1 MPKPTSSNRKE
12 KLKILVLLL
21 FVGCS
26 QRQELREQQIHFHF
40 DPPPYTR
47 HLKGFKICLDP
58 GHGGQGHVPDYK
70 RGPTGVRE
78 AEVNLRVASHLRE
91 MLQQVGVTVIMTRV
105 DDSYV
110 SLSRRSEIANENGA
124 DFFISLHHN
133 GIDNPKVNYTSTWY
147 HGDAD
152 DSRQSLDL
160 ARYVQQGVSDA
171 LQLPTSPASGL
182 YSDKLITV
190 SGFGVLR
197 LTECPAV
204 LCEASFL
211 SNPEEEERL
220 KKDNYLR
227 REAYGYFLGIARYV
241 EGGFP
246 KGVLV
251 APRHASVIKT
261 KTPRLQIQVMD
272 GLHERGAWMLKRQQ
286 IFTDSIRVKVDNVDI
301 RHYYDRGT
309 DQITVS
315 LEKPLSNGV
324 HFVQTELVN
333 YYGNH
338 SLPSP
343 QWFKV
348 APPAEALD
356 LSTWIDTLPAD
367 GKSYV
372 GISVT
377 ARDAEGMPIADDEPI
392 YAQTSNG
399 TLAAERRLSK
409 NGSAQFYLYAPDAP
423 GTATVEASYQQTR
436 QSLTIHF
443 ADINGAIVQGQ
454 VCHILPKIQNA
465 QPVMKWRADTGNSTS
480 DAQTHYTEPQGKIK
494 KPVQDAQLRTDSGLA
509 ATTDA
514 EGHFFIL
521 TGSESKDF
529 GETTLHISKRGYYPN
544 KSRIHIQPNQATVVD
559 AELHPIADGAFAST
573 VIVLDS
579 QTDTPETQALIT
591 TLKDML
597 KLAGAKVYNIYTSGS
612 KMSVEERIEKVNAIK
627 DRGYYLQINHAEW
640 RPEQPAVVAAHY
652 RGNQGT
658 EMFLKQILEQFNN
671 TLYETP
677 IVTVQDRTTPEIQQT
692 NKMAMILQ
700 IQSLNHPN
708 ASAAQEAY
716 VIFLGAWTFLK
727 DNGKI
732 ASEKQKRFMVYVK
745 EMQAYSSY

>member
-1 MPKPTSSNRKE
+1 MPKSTSSNRKE
-12 KLKILVLLL
+12 KLKILIFLL

-26 QRQELREQQIHFHF
+26 QRQELIEPQIPSHSEF
-40 DPPPYTR
+40 PPYTR

-58 GHGGQGHVPDYK
+58 GHGGQSHVPDYK

-78 AEVNLRVASHLRE
+78 AEVNLRVAFHLRE
-91 MLQQVGVTVIMTRV
+91 MLQQVGATVIMTRD

-110 SLSRRSEIANENGA
+110 SLPMRSQIANESSA

-160 ARYVQQGVSDA
+160 ARYIQQGVSDA

-182 YSDKLITV
+182 YSDKLITT

-211 SNPEEEERL
+211 SNPEEEARL
-220 KKDNYLR
+220 KEKDYLR
-227 REAYGYFLGIARYV
+227 KEAFGYFLGIARYV

-246 KGVLV
+246 KGVLIE
-251 APRHASVIKT
+251 PQHTSVIQT
-261 KTPRLQIQVMD
+261 KTPLFQIQVMD

-286 IFTDSIRVKVDNVDI
+286 IFTDSIRVKVDNVDVPY
-301 RHYYDRGT
+301 HYDRGT
-309 DQITVS
+309 DRITVS
-315 LEKPLSNGV
+315 IEKPLSNGV
-324 HFVQTELVN
+324 HVVQTELVN

-348 APPAEALD
+348 APPAVELD
-356 LSTWIDTLPAD
+356 LSAWTDTLPAD

-372 GISVT
+372 AISVT

-392 YAQTSNG
+392 HAQTSNG
-399 TLAAERRLSK
+399 TLAETSRLSK
-409 NGSAQFYLYAPDAP
+409 NGSAQFYLYAPDTP
-423 GTATVEASYQQTR
+423 GTATVKASYGQTR

-443 ADINGAIVQGQ
+443 SNIDGAIVQGR
-454 VCHILPKIQNA
+454 I
-465 QPVMKWRADTGNSTS
+465 S
-480 DAQTHYTEPQGKIK
+480 DANSEEPL
-494 KPVQDAQLRTDSGLA
+494 QDAQLQTDSGLTA
-509 ATTDA
+509 STDT
-514 EGHFFIL
+514 EGHFFI
-521 TGSESKDF
+521 TTDPTSKDF
-529 GETTLHISKRGYYPN
+529 GEKTLHISKRGYYPD
-544 KSRIHIQPNQATVVD
+544 KRKIHIRPNQATVVD
-559 AELHPIADGAFAST
+559 VGLHPIADGAFAST
-573 VIVLDS
+573 VIVLDL
-579 QTDTPETQALIT
+579 QTDTPETQELIT
-591 TLKDML
+591 TLEGML
-597 KLAGAKVYNIYTSGS
+597 KLAGAKVYNIHTSGL
-612 KMSVEERIEKVNAIK
+612 KMSVEKRIEKVNAIK

-640 RPEQPAVVAAHY
+640 RKGQSAVIAAHY

-658 EMFLKQILEQFNN
+658 ETFLKRILEQFNS

-692 NKMAMILQ
+692 NKMAMTLQ

-708 ASAAQEAY
+708 VSAVQEAH

-727 DNGKI
+727 GNGKI
-732 ASEKQKRFMVYVK
+732 AAEKQKRFMVYLK
-745 EMQAYSSY
+745 EMQ

>member
-12 KLKILVLLL
+12 QLKNKITVFFFVFVL
-21 FVGCS
+21 FAGCS
-26 QRQELREQQIHFHF
+26 QRQELVEQRSSFHF

-78 AEVNLRVASHLRE
+78 AEVNLRVAFHLRE
-91 MLQQVGVTVIMTRV
+91 MLQQSGATVIMTRD

-110 SLSRRSEIANENGA
+110 SLPMRSQIANENGA

-160 ARYVQQGVSDA
+160 ARYIQQGVSDA

-182 YSDKLITV
+182 YSDKLITA

-211 SNPEEEERL
+211 SNPEEEARL
-220 KKDNYLR
+220 QADDYLR
-227 REAYGYFLGIARYV
+227 KEAYGYLLGIARYV

-246 KGVLV
+246 KGVLIE
-251 APRHASVIKT
+251 PQHASVIQT
-261 KTPRLQIQVMD
+261 KTPLLQIQVMD

-286 IFTDSIRVKVDNVDI
+286 IFTDSIRVKVDNVDVPY
-301 RHYYDRGT
+301 HYDRGI
-309 DQITVS
+309 DRITVS
-315 LEKPLSNGV
+315 IDKPLSNGV
-324 HFVQTELVN
+324 HVVLTELVN

-338 SLPSP
+338 SLPSS

-348 APPAEALD
+348 APPAVALD
-356 LSTWIDTLPAD
+356 LSAWTDTLPTD

-377 ARDAEGMPIADDEPI
+377 AHDAEGMPIADDEPI

-399 TLAAERRLSK
+399 TLAETSRLSK
-409 NGSAQFYLYAPDAP
+409 NGSAQFYLYAPDTP
-423 GTATVEASYQQTR
+423 GTATVAASYGQTY

-443 ADINGAIVQGQ
+443 TDIDDAIVQGQ
-454 VCHILPKIQNA
+454 VCNA
-465 QPVMKWRADTGNSTS
+465 
-480 DAQTHYTEPQGKIK
+480 
-494 KPVQDAQLRTDSGLA
+494 DSGESLQDVQLQA
-509 ATTDA
+509 NSGLIASTDT
-514 EGHFFIL
+514 EGHFFIT
-521 TGSESKDF
+521 TGLESKDF
-529 GETTLHISKRGYYPN
+529 SETTLHISKSGYYTD
-544 KSRIHIQPNQATVVD
+544 KRKIHIQPNQATVVD
-559 AELHPIADGAFAST
+559 VGLHPIADGAFAST
-573 VIVLDS
+573 TIVLDS
-579 QTDTPETQALIT
+579 QTDTPDTQELIT
-591 TLKDML
+591 RLEGLL
-597 KLAGAKVYNIYTSGS
+597 KLAGAKVYNIHTSGL
-612 KMSVEERIEKVNAIK
+612 KMSVEKRIEKVNAIK

-640 RPEQPAVVAAHY
+640 RKGQSTVVAAHY

-658 EMFLKQILEQFNN
+658 ETFLKRILEQFNS
-671 TLYETP
+671 TLYKTP
-677 IVTVQDRTTPEIQQT
+677 IATVQDRTTPEIQQT

-708 ASAAQEAY
+708 ASAAREAY

-727 DNGKI
+727 GNGKI
-732 ASEKQKRFMVYVK
+732 AAEKQKRFMAYLK
-745 EMQAYSSY
+745 ERQ

>member
-12 KLKILVLLL
+12 KLKILIFLL
-21 FVGCS
+21 FAGCS
-26 QRQELREQQIHFHF
+26 QRQELVEQQPSFHF

-47 HLKGFKICLDP
+47 HLKDFKICLDP

-78 AEVNLRVASHLRE
+78 AEVNLRVAFHLRE
-91 MLQQVGVTVIMTRV
+91 MLQQVGATVIMTRD

-110 SLSRRSEIANENGA
+110 SLPMRSQIANESSA

-182 YSDKLITV
+182 YSDKLITA

-211 SNPEEEERL
+211 SNPEEEARL
-220 KKDNYLR
+220 KAEDYLR
-227 REAYGYFLGIARYV
+227 KEAFGYFLGIARYV

-246 KGVLV
+246 KGVLIE
-251 APRHASVIKT
+251 PQHDSVIQT
-261 KTPRLQIQVMD
+261 KTPLLQIQVMD

-286 IFTDSIRVKVDNVDI
+286 IFTDSIQVKVDNVDVPY
-301 RHYYDRGT
+301 HYDRET

-315 LEKPLSNGV
+315 IDKPLSNGV
-324 HFVQTELVN
+324 HVVQTELVN

-338 SLPSP
+338 SLPSS
-343 QWFKV
+343 QRFKV
-348 APPAEALD
+348 APPAVALD
-356 LSTWIDTLPAD
+356 LRAWADTLPAD

-372 GISVT
+372 AISVT

-392 YAQTSNG
+392 YAHSSSG
-399 TLAAERRLSK
+399 TLAETSRLSK
-409 NGSAQFYLYAPDAP
+409 NGSAQFYLYAPEVP
-423 GTATVEASYQQTR
+423 GTATVEVSYGQTR

-443 ADINGAIVQGQ
+443 SKVDGAIVQGR
-454 VCHILPKIQNA
+454 ISDADSGEPLQNA
-465 QPVMKWRADTGNSTS
+465 QL
-480 DAQTHYTEPQGKIK
+480 Q
-494 KPVQDAQLRTDSGLA
+494 TDSGLTA
-509 ATTDA
+509 ITDTD
-514 EGHFFIL
+514 GHFFI
-521 TGSESKDF
+521 TTDSEPKDF
-529 GETTLHISKRGYYPN
+529 SETVLHISVEARSPRPYYPN
-544 KSRIHIQPNQATVVD
+544 KRKIHIQPNQATVVD
-559 AELHPIADGAFAST
+559 VGLHPIADGAFAST

-579 QTDTPETQALIT
+579 QTDMPATQELIT
-591 TLKDML
+591 RLEEML
-597 KLAGAKVYNIYTSGS
+597 KLAGAKVYNIHTPGL
-612 KMSVEERIEKVNAIK
+612 KMSVEKRIERVNAIK
-627 DRGYYLQINHAEW
+627 DSGYYLQINHAEW
-640 RPEQPAVVAAHY
+640 RKGESAVIAAHY

-658 EMFLKQILEQFNN
+658 ETFLKRILEQFNS

-692 NKMAMILQ
+692 NKMAMTLQ

-708 ASAAQEAY
+708 ASAVQEAY

-727 DNGKI
+727 GDGEIGVEN
-732 ASEKQKRFMVYVK
+732 QKRFMAYLK
-745 EMQAYSSY
+745 EMPVYSSY

>member
-1 MPKPTSSNRKE
+1 MSKPTSSNRKE
-12 KLKILVLLL
+12 KLKSLFHKIAVIPLVFLL
-21 FVGCS
+21 FMGCS
-26 QRQELREQQIHFHF
+26 QRQELREQQPLFHF
-40 DPPPYTR
+40 EFPPYTR

-78 AEVNLRVASHLRE
+78 AEVNLQVAFHLRE
-91 MLQQVGVTVIMTRV
+91 MLQAVGATVIMTRV

-110 SLSRRSEIANENGA
+110 SLPMRSQISNENGA

-160 ARYVQQGVSDA
+160 ARYIQQGVSDA
-171 LQLPTSPASGL
+171 LQLPTSPAAGL
-182 YSDKLITV
+182 YSDKLITA

-197 LTECPAV
+197 LTECPVV

-211 SNPEEEERL
+211 SNPEEEARL
-220 KKDNYLR
+220 QEDDYLR
-227 REAYGYFLGIARYV
+227 KEASGYFLGIARYI

-246 KGVLV
+246 RGVLV
-251 APRHASVIKT
+251 KPQHASVIQT

-286 IFTDSIRVKVDNVDI
+286 VFTDSIRVKVDNADVPY
-301 RHYYDRGT
+301 HYDRET

-315 LEKPLSNGV
+315 IEKPLSNGV
-324 HFVQTELVN
+324 HVVETELVN
-333 YYGNH
+333 YYGNR

-348 APPAEALD
+348 APPAVALD
-356 LSTWIDTLPAD
+356 ISAWTDTLPAD

-392 YAQTSNG
+392 YAQTSSG
-399 TLAAERRLSK
+399 TLAESRRISR
-409 NGSAQFYLYAPDAP
+409 NGSAQFYLYAPDTP
-423 GTATVEASYQQTR
+423 GTATVEASYGQAR

-443 ADINGAIVQGQ
+443 ADIDGAIVQGQ
-454 VCHILPKIQNA
+454 V
-465 QPVMKWRADTGNSTS
+465 S
-480 DAQTHYTEPQGKIK
+480 DADSGK
-494 KPVQDAQLRTDSGLA
+494 PLQNVQLRTDSGLTA
-509 ATTDA
+509 ATDA
-514 EGHFFIL
+514 EGHFIIT
-521 TGSESKDF
+521 TGSELKDF
-529 GETTLHISKRGYYPN
+529 GETTFQISKRGYYPN
-544 KSRIHIQPNQATVVD
+544 KHNIHIQPNQATVVD
-559 AELHPIADGAFAST
+559 VGLHPIADGVFAST

-579 QTDTPETQALIT
+579 QTDTPETQELIT
-591 TLKDML
+591 TLEGML
-597 KLAGAKVYNIYTSGS
+597 QLAGAKVYNIHAVGL

-627 DRGYYLQINHAEW
+627 NSGYYLQINHAEW
-640 RPEQPAVVAAHY
+640 RKGRPTVIAAHY

-658 EMFLKQILEQFNN
+658 ETFLKRILERFSS

-692 NKMAMILQ
+692 NKMAMTLQ

-708 ASAAQEAY
+708 ASTVQEAHA
-716 VIFLGAWTFLK
+716 IFFGAWTFLK
-727 DNGKI
+727 GDGEI
-732 ASEKQKRFMVYVK
+732 AAERQKRFMAYVK
-745 EMQAYSSY
+745 KRQ

>member
-1 MPKPTSSNRKE
+1 MSNPTTSNRKE
-12 KLKILVLLL
+12 KLKILLMLLL

-26 QRQELREQQIHFHF
+26 QRQGLIEPQIPSHAEF
-40 DPPPYTR
+40 PPYTR

-78 AEVNLRVASHLRE
+78 ADVNLRVAFYLRE
-91 MLQQVGVTVIMTRV
+91 LLQQVGATVIMTRV

-110 SLSRRSEIANENGA
+110 SLPMRSQIANENEA

-182 YSDKLITV
+182 YSDKLITA

-211 SNPEEEERL
+211 SNPEEETRL
-220 KKDNYLR
+220 KEEEYLR
-227 REAYGYFLGIARYV
+227 KEAFGYFLGIARYV

-246 KGVLV
+246 KGVLIE
-251 APRHASVIKT
+251 PEHASVIET

-286 IFTDSIRVKVDNVDI
+286 VFTDSIRVKVDNMVVPY
-301 RHYYDRGT
+301 HYDRGT

-315 LEKPLSNGV
+315 IEKPLSNGV
-324 HFVQTELVN
+324 HLVQTDLVN

-338 SLPSP
+338 SLPSL

-356 LSTWIDTLPAD
+356 ISAWTDTLPAD

-372 GISVT
+372 AISVA

-399 TLAAERRLSK
+399 TLAETRQLSK
-409 NGSAQFYLYAPDAP
+409 NGSARFYLYASDAP

-436 QSLTIHF
+436 KSLTIYF

-454 VCHILPKIQNA
+454 VSE
-465 QPVMKWRADTGNSTS
+465 ADSR
-480 DAQTHYTEPQGKIK
+480 EPI
-494 KPVQDAQLRTDSGLA
+494 QDARLQTDSGL
-509 ATTDA
+509 TGSTDA
-514 EGHFFIL
+514 EGHFFIK
-521 TGSESKDF
+521 TDAESKDF
-529 GETTLHISKRGYYPN
+529 GETTLHISVGVGSANPYYPD
-544 KSRIHIQPNQATVVD
+544 KHKIHIQSNRATVVD
-559 AELHPIADGAFAST
+559 VELHPIADGAFVST
-573 VIVLDS
+573 TIVLDS
-579 QTDTPETQALIT
+579 QTDTPETQELIT
-591 TLKDML
+591 ILEGML
-597 KLAGAKVYNIYTSGS
+597 KLAGAKVYNIHTDGL
-612 KMSVEERIEKVNAIK
+612 KMSVKERIKRINAIK
-627 DRGYYLQINHAEW
+627 DRGYYLQINHGEW
-640 RPEQPAVVAAHY
+640 RKGQPAVVAAHY

-658 EMFLKQILEQFNN
+658 ETFLKRILEQFNSIGQGDPAP
-671 TLYETP
+671 TYKTP

-700 IQSLNHPN
+700 IQSLNRPN
-708 ASAAQEAY
+708 ASVVREARA
-716 VIFLGAWTFLK
+716 IFFGAWTFLK
-727 DNGKI
+727 GDGEI
-732 ASEKQKRFMVYVK
+732 PSERRKRFMVYLK
-745 EMQAYSSY
+745 ERQANSSH

>member
-12 KLKILVLLL
+12 QLKNKITVFFFVFVL
-21 FVGCS
+21 FAGCS
-26 QRQELREQQIHFHF
+26 QRQELVEQRSSFHF

-78 AEVNLRVASHLRE
+78 AEVNLRVAFHLRE
-91 MLQQVGVTVIMTRV
+91 MLQKVGATVIMTRV

-110 SLSRRSEIANENGA
+110 SLPMRSQIANESRA

-160 ARYVQQGVSDA
+160 ARYIQQGVSDA

-182 YSDKLITV
+182 YSDKLIAT

-197 LTECPAV
+197 LTKCPAV

-211 SNPEEEERL
+211 SNPEEEARL
-220 KKDNYLR
+220 TEKDYLR
-227 REAYGYFLGIARYV
+227 KEAYGYLLGIARYV

-246 KGVLV
+246 KGVLIE
-251 APRHASVIKT
+251 PQHASVIQT
-261 KTPRLQIQVMD
+261 KTPLLQIQVMD

-286 IFTDSIRVKVDNVDI
+286 IFTDSIRVKVDNVDVPY
-301 RHYYDRGT
+301 HYDRGT
-309 DQITVS
+309 DRITVS
-315 LEKPLSNGV
+315 IEKPLPNGV
-324 HFVQTELVN
+324 HVVQTELVN

-338 SLPSP
+338 SLPLS

-348 APPAEALD
+348 APPAVALD
-356 LSTWIDTLPAD
+356 LSAWTDTLPAD
-367 GKSYV
+367 GRSYV

-392 YAQTSNG
+392 YAQTSIG
-399 TLAAERRLSK
+399 TLAETSRLSK
-409 NGSAQFYLYAPDAP
+409 NGSAQFYLYAPDTP
-423 GTATVEASYQQTR
+423 GTATVAASYGQTY

-443 ADINGAIVQGQ
+443 TDIDDAIVQGQ
-454 VCHILPKIQNA
+454 VCNA
-465 QPVMKWRADTGNSTS
+465 
-480 DAQTHYTEPQGKIK
+480 
-494 KPVQDAQLRTDSGLA
+494 DSGESLQDVQLQTNSGLTA
-509 ATTDA
+509 STDT
-514 EGHFFIL
+514 EGHFFI
-521 TGSESKDF
+521 TTDSESKDF
-529 GETTLHISKRGYYPN
+529 GETTLHISKSGYYPD
-544 KSRIHIQPNQATVVD
+544 KRKIHIQPNQATVVD
-559 AELHPIADGAFAST
+559 VELHPIADGAFAST
-573 VIVLDS
+573 TIVLDS
-579 QTDTPETQALIT
+579 QTDTSETLELIT
-591 TLKDML
+591 RLEGML
-597 KLAGAKVYNIYTSGS
+597 KLAGAKVYNIHTSGL
-612 KMSVEERIEKVNAIK
+612 KMSVEKRIEKVNAIK
-627 DRGYYLQINHAEW
+627 DSGYYLQINHAEW
-640 RPEQPAVVAAHY
+640 RKGQSAVVAAHY

-658 EMFLKQILEQFNN
+658 ETFLKRILEQFNS

-700 IQSLNHPN
+700 IQSLNRPN
-708 ASAAQEAY
+708 ASAAREAY

-727 DNGKI
+727 GNGKI
-732 ASEKQKRFMVYVK
+732 AAEKQKRFMVYLQ

>member
-12 KLKILVLLL
+12 QLKNKITAFFFVFVL
-21 FVGCS
+21 FAGCS
-26 QRQELREQQIHFHF
+26 QRQELVEQRSSFHF

-78 AEVNLRVASHLRE
+78 AEVNLRVAFHLRE
-91 MLQQVGVTVIMTRV
+91 MLQKVGGTVIMTRV

-110 SLSRRSEIANENGA
+110 SLPMRSQIANGNGA

-160 ARYVQQGVSDA
+160 ARYIQQGVSDA

-182 YSDKLITV
+182 YSDKLITA

-211 SNPEEEERL
+211 SNPEEEARL
-220 KKDNYLR
+220 KEENYLR
-227 REAYGYFLGIARYV
+227 KEAFGYFLGIARYV

-246 KGVLV
+246 KGVLIE
-251 APRHASVIKT
+251 PQHDSVIQT
-261 KTPRLQIQVMD
+261 KTPLLQIQVMD

-286 IFTDSIRVKVDNVDI
+286 IFTDSIRVKVDNVDVPY
-301 RHYYDRGT
+301 YYDRGT
-309 DQITVS
+309 DRITVS
-315 LEKPLSNGV
+315 IEKPLSNGV
-324 HFVQTELVN
+324 HVVQTELVN

-338 SLPSP
+338 SLPSS

-348 APPAEALD
+348 APPAVALD
-356 LSTWIDTLPAD
+356 LSAWTDTLPSD

-377 ARDAEGMPIADDEPI
+377 AHDAEGMPIADDEPI
-392 YAQTSNG
+392 YAQTSIG
-399 TLAAERRLSK
+399 TLAETSRLSK
-409 NGSAQFYLYAPDAP
+409 NGSAQFYLYAPDTP
-423 GTATVEASYQQTR
+423 GTATVAASYGQTY

-443 ADINGAIVQGQ
+443 TDIDDAIVQGQ
-454 VCHILPKIQNA
+454 VCNA
-465 QPVMKWRADTGNSTS
+465 
-480 DAQTHYTEPQGKIK
+480 
-494 KPVQDAQLRTDSGLA
+494 DSGESLQDVQLQTNSGLTA
-509 ATTDA
+509 STDT
-514 EGHFFIL
+514 EGHFFITTCL
-521 TGSESKDF
+521 ESKDF
-529 GETTLHISKRGYYPN
+529 SETTLHISKSGYYPD
-544 KSRIHIQPNQATVVD
+544 KHKIHIQPNQATVVD
-559 AELHPIADGAFAST
+559 VGLHPIADGAFAST
-573 VIVLDS
+573 TIVLDS
-579 QTDTPETQALIT
+579 QTDTPETQELIT
-591 TLKDML
+591 ILKGML
-597 KLAGAKVYNIYTSGS
+597 ELAGAKVYNIHTSGL
-612 KMSVEERIEKVNAIK
+612 KMSVKKRIEKVNAIK

-640 RPEQPAVVAAHY
+640 HKGQSAVIAAHY

-658 EMFLKQILEQFNN
+658 ETFLKRILEQFNS
-671 TLYETP
+671 TLYKTP
-677 IVTVQDRTTPEIQQT
+677 IGTVQDRTTPEIQQT

-708 ASAAQEAY
+708 ASAAREAY

-727 DNGKI
+727 GNGEISVK
-732 ASEKQKRFMVYVK
+732 KQKRFISYVE
-745 EMQAYSSY
+745 EMQQK

>member
-1 MPKPTSSNRKE
+1 MAIPMTCPFH
-12 KLKILVLLL
+12 KITVFFFVFLL
-21 FVGCS
+21 FAGCS
-26 QRQELREQQIHFHF
+26 QRQELVEQQPSFHF

-78 AEVNLRVASHLRE
+78 AEVNLRVAFHLRE
-91 MLQQVGVTVIMTRV
+91 MLQRVGATVILTRD

-110 SLSRRSEIANENGA
+110 SLPMRSQIANESSA

-160 ARYVQQGVSDA
+160 ARYIQQGVSDA

-182 YSDKLITV
+182 YSDKLITA

-197 LTECPAV
+197 LTKCPAV

-211 SNPEEEERL
+211 SNPEEEAKL
-220 KKDNYLR
+220 KEEDYLR
-227 REAYGYFLGIARYV
+227 KEAFGYFLGIARYV

-246 KGVLV
+246 KGVLIE
-251 APRHASVIKT
+251 PQHAAVIQT
-261 KTPRLQIQVMD
+261 KTPLLQIQVMD

-286 IFTDSIRVKVDNVDI
+286 IFTDSIRVKVDNVNVPY
-301 RHYYDRGT
+301 HYDRGT
-309 DQITVS
+309 DRITVS
-315 LEKPLSNGV
+315 IDKPLSNGV
-324 HFVQTELVN
+324 HVVQTELVN

-338 SLPSP
+338 SLPSS

-348 APPAEALD
+348 APPAAELD
-356 LSTWIDTLPAD
+356 LNAWTDTLPAD

-377 ARDAEGMPIADDEPI
+377 ARDVEGMPIADDEPI
-392 YAQTSNG
+392 HAQTSRG
-399 TLAAERRLSK
+399 TLAETRRLSK
-409 NGSAQFYLYAPDAP
+409 NGSAQFYLYAPEAP
-423 GTATVEASYQQTR
+423 GTAIVEASYGQTY

-443 ADINGAIVQGQ
+443 TDIDDAIVQGQ
-454 VCHILPKIQNA
+454 VC
-465 QPVMKWRADTGNSTS
+465 
-480 DAQTHYTEPQGKIK
+480 DA
-494 KPVQDAQLRTDSGLA
+494 DSGESLQDVQLQTNSGLTA
-509 ATTDA
+509 STDTK
-514 EGHFFIL
+514 GHFFITIGL
-521 TGSESKDF
+521 ESKDLS
-529 GETTLHISKRGYYPN
+529 ETTLHISKRGYYTD
-544 KSRIHIQPNQATVVD
+544 KRKIHIQPNQATVVD
-559 AELHPIADGAFAST
+559 VGLHPIADGAFAST

-579 QTDTPETQALIT
+579 QTDTPETQELIT
-591 TLKDML
+591 TLEKML
-597 KLAGAKVYNIYTSGS
+597 KLAGAKVYNIHTSGL
-612 KMSVEERIEKVNAIK
+612 KMSVEKRIEKVNAIK
-627 DRGYYLQINHAEW
+627 GRGYYLQINHAEW
-640 RPEQPAVVAAHY
+640 RQGQSAVIAAHY

-658 EMFLKQILEQFNN
+658 ETFLKRILEQFNS

-677 IVTVQDRTTPEIQQT
+677 IVTAQDRTTPEIQQT
-692 NKMAMILQ
+692 NKMAMTLQ

-708 ASAAQEAY
+708 ASAVQEAY
-716 VIFLGAWTFLK
+716 VIFFGAWTFLK

-732 ASEKQKRFMVYVK
+732 ASENQKRFMVYLK
-745 EMQAYSSY
+745 EM

>member
-12 KLKILVLLL
+12 KLKILLIFLV
-21 FVGCS
+21 FAGCS
-26 QRQELREQQIHFHF
+26 QRQELAEQKTPLHF

-58 GHGGQGHVPDYK
+58 GHGGQAHVPDYK

-78 AEVNLRVASHLRE
+78 ADVNLRVASHLRE
-91 MLQQVGVTVIMTRV
+91 MLQQVGATVIMTRV

-110 SLSRRSEIANENGA
+110 SLSKRSEIANENGA

-182 YSDKLITV
+182 YSDKLITA

-211 SNPEEEERL
+211 SNPEEEARLQEDSYL
-220 KKDNYLR
+220 KK
-227 REAYGYFLGIARYV
+227 EAYGYFLGIARYV

-251 APRHASVIKT
+251 EPPHTSVIET

-286 IFTDSIRVKVDNVDI
+286 VFTDSIRVKVDNMDVPY
-301 RHYYDRGT
+301 HYDRAT

-315 LEKPLSNGV
+315 LDKPLSNGV

-356 LSTWIDTLPAD
+356 LSAWSKTLPAD

-377 ARDAEGMPIADDEPI
+377 AQDTEGMPIADDEPI

-399 TLAAERRLSK
+399 TLKEDRRLSK
-409 NGSAQFYLYAPDAP
+409 NGSAQFYLHASDTP
-423 GTATVEASYQQTR
+423 GTATVEVSYQQTH
-436 QSLTIHF
+436 QSLIIHF
-443 ADINGAIVQGQ
+443 SDTNGAIVQGQ
-454 VCHILPKIQNA
+454 V
-465 QPVMKWRADTGNSTS
+465 WRADIPKGTS
-480 DAQTHYTEPQGKIK
+480 DAKTHRIEPQGKIK
-494 KPVQDAQLRTDSGLA
+494 KPIQDAQLQTDSGLM
-509 ATTDA
+509 TVTDA
-514 EGHFFIL
+514 EGHFFI
-521 TGSESKDF
+521 TTSSESQDF
-529 GETTLHISKRGYYPN
+529 GETTLHISKRGYYPD
-544 KSRIHIQPNQATVVD
+544 KRKIHIQPNQATIADVG
-559 AELHPIADGAFAST
+559 LHPIADGVFVST

-579 QTDTPETQALIT
+579 QTDTPETQELLT
-591 TLKDML
+591 TLERML
-597 KLAGAKVYNIYTSGS
+597 KLAGAKVYNIYTYGS
-612 KMSVEERIEKVNAIK
+612 KMSVEKRIQKVNAIK
-627 DRGYYLQINHAEW
+627 DSGYYLQINHAEW
-640 RPEQPAVVAAHY
+640 DKEQSTLVAAHY
-652 RGNQGT
+652 RGNQVT
-658 EMFLKQILEQFNN
+658 ETFLKRILEQFNS

-692 NKMAMILQ
+692 NKMAMTLQ
-700 IQSLNHPN
+700 IKSLNHPN
-708 ASAAQEAY
+708 ASGVSGAHA
-716 VIFLGAWTFLK
+716 IFFGAWTFLK
-727 DNGKI
+727 DDGEI
-732 ASEKQKRFMVYVK
+732 PAERQKRFMEYLKDVS
-745 EMQAYSSY
+745 AHSSN

>member
-1 MPKPTSSNRKE
+1 MSKPTSSNRKE
-12 KLKILVLLL
+12 KLKSLFRKISVIPLVFLL
-21 FVGCS
+21 FMGCS
-26 QRQELREQQIHFHF
+26 QRQELREQQPLFHF
-40 DPPPYTR
+40 EYPSYTR

-78 AEVNLRVASHLRE
+78 AEVNLQVAFHLRE
-91 MLQQVGVTVIMTRV
+91 MLQQVGATVIMTRV

-110 SLSRRSEIANENGA
+110 SLPMRSQIANESAA

-147 HGDAD
+147 HSDAD

-160 ARYVQQGVSDA
+160 ARYIQQGVSDA
-171 LQLPTSPASGL
+171 LQLPTSPAAGL
-182 YSDKLITV
+182 YSDKLITA

-211 SNPEEEERL
+211 SNPEEEARL
-220 KKDNYLR
+220 QENDYLR
-227 REAYGYFLGIARYV
+227 KEASGYFLGIARYI

-246 KGVLV
+246 RGVLV
-251 APRHASVIKT
+251 KPQHASGIQT

-286 IFTDSIRVKVDNVDI
+286 VFTDSIRVKVDDTDVPY
-301 RHYYDRGT
+301 HYDRET

-315 LEKPLSNGV
+315 IEKPLSNGV
-324 HFVQTELVN
+324 HVVETELVN

-348 APPAEALD
+348 APPAVVLD
-356 LSTWIDTLPAD
+356 ISAWTDTLPAD

-399 TLAAERRLSK
+399 TLAESRRLSK
-409 NGSAQFYLYAPDAP
+409 HGSAQFYLYAPDAP
-423 GTATVEASYQQTR
+423 GTATVEASYGQAR

-443 ADINGAIVQGQ
+443 ADIDGAVVQGQ
-454 VCHILPKIQNA
+454 V
-465 QPVMKWRADTGNSTS
+465 S
-480 DAQTHYTEPQGKIK
+480 DADSGEPL
-494 KPVQDAQLRTDSGLA
+494 QDAQLQTDSGLIA
-509 ATTDA
+509 ATDA
-514 EGHFFIL
+514 EGHFFIT
-521 TGSESKDF
+521 TGSELKDF
-529 GETTLHISKRGYYPN
+529 GETTLHISVGARSPRSYYPN
-544 KSRIHIQPNQATVVD
+544 KRKIHIQPNQATVVD
-559 AELHPIADGAFAST
+559 VGLHPITDGAFAST

-579 QTDTPETQALIT
+579 QTDTPETRKLIT
-591 TLKDML
+591 TLEGML
-597 KLAGAKVYNIYTSGS
+597 KLAGAKVYNIHTVGL

-627 DRGYYLQINHAEW
+627 DSGYYLQINHAEW
-640 RPEQPAVVAAHY
+640 RKGQSTVIAAHY

-658 EMFLKQILEQFNN
+658 ETFLKRILEQFNS

-692 NKMAMILQ
+692 NKMAMTLQ
-700 IQSLNHPN
+700 IQSLNHPK
-708 ASAAQEAY
+708 ASTVQEAHA
-716 VIFLGAWTFLK
+716 IFFGAWTFLK
-727 DNGKI
+727 GDGEI
-732 ASEKQKRFMVYVK
+732 AAERQNRFTMYLK
-745 EMQAYSSY
+745 EMQADSSY